1 MYECSL
7 SLLVADCL
15 FFFLRLFNVQQFV
28 PDSIVPVVVFLC
40 LSSLS
45 LSLSPLS
52 RSIAQREIS
61 LSQSLIDLCEQ
72 QRARDTEIELRD
84 KQTKAKQ
91 HAEEAGRKQAK
102 EIAEALAKERED
114 GEEDGGGTGA
124 GESGE
129 EKERSAANFLSLS
142 SPKHV
147 NSGPL
152 PEIIDPLEI
161 LSGGDGGGGSGGN
174 DEDENEWRWSAL
186 VLLHQQQRKF
196 EEENKEYEKMKEMY
210 KRQKK
215 EVKVHV
221 HEPAATPA
229 PAPATPMPPPNST
242 MQRLDTEGL
251 AAWHS
256 AVDTSEHYNRP
267 APPPDLDATEMMM
280 SEDSMKMNETTKSK
294 KIKNKKQ
301 TKTQKRRF
309 SCIRNCRYQ
318 EDGVSHSSSI
328 PWTLLESLLPESG
341 TMTFDFVASPT
352 TVVETSGALPHASHV
367 DLLDCMKRI
376 KKYVLL
382 PADVLAERKRQKEE
396 EKREGLY
403 ANATRNKKKKK
414 EEDEGEERKKDPH
427 NAHGHSHSH
436 SHHHQRKKK
445 KSDSKK
451 KTHRNHPE
459 HRQQFDELIHYLSTI
474 DHSLTAV
481 QASQLTRLLTSK
493 SMKRLTTPWA
503 RAPEVVAAVMVKLFG
518 MVMYLSFSPLPL

>member
-1 MYECSL
+1 ME
-7 SLLVADCL
+7 V
-15 FFFLRLFNVQQFV
+15 
-28 PDSIVPVVVFLC
+28 
-40 LSSLS
+40 
-45 LSLSPLS
+45 
-52 RSIAQREIS
+52 
-61 LSQSLIDLCEQ
+61 
-72 QRARDTEIELRD
+72 
-84 KQTKAKQ
+84 
-91 HAEEAGRKQAK
+91 
-102 EIAEALAKERED
+102 
-114 GEEDGGGTGA
+114 
-124 GESGE
+124 
-129 EKERSAANFLSLS
+129 
-142 SPKHV
+142 
-147 NSGPL
+147 
-152 PEIIDPLEI
+152 
-161 LSGGDGGGGSGGN
+161 LSGGGGGGGGSGGET

-215 EVKVHV
+215 EA
-221 HEPAATPA
+221 AATPA
-229 PAPATPMPPPNST
+229 PAPAPATPMPPPKPPPNST

-256 AVDTSEHYNRP
+256 AVDTSEHYDRP
-267 APPPDLDATEMMM
+267 APPPDLDAMEMMM
-280 SEDSMKMNETTKSK
+280 SDDSMKKNETTKKSPQKKTK

-301 TKTQKRRF
+301 TQTQKRRF

-318 EDGVSHSSSI
+318 EDGVSHSSSV

-352 TVVETSGALPHASHV
+352 TVVETSRALPHASHV

-382 PADVLAERKRQKEE
+382 SADVLAERKRRKEE

-414 EEDEGEERKKDPH
+414 EEDEGGTEEEDEGEEREKDH
-427 NAHGHSHSH
+427 HKSNAHGHSHSH
-436 SHHHQRKKK
+436 GHYRRKK

-459 HRQQFDELIHYLSTI
+459 HRRQFDELIHYLSTI

-518 MVMYLSFSPLPL
+518 MVSFLFSTSP